1 MNHRAREVVSRKLPH
16 FTSLEKTMNH
26 RVKEVVSRKPIKR
39 GIRTVRKKLIEL
51 KRREPKSLSESE
63 AIFRQLLQL
72 ELCEIIIND
81 MHMI

>member
-1 MNHRAREVVSRKLPH
+1 MNHRL
-16 FTSLEKTMNH
+16 
-26 RVKEVVSRKPIKR
+26 KEVVSRKPVKQ

-51 KRREPKSLSESE
+51 NRREPKSPSERE

-81 MHMI
+81 MHML